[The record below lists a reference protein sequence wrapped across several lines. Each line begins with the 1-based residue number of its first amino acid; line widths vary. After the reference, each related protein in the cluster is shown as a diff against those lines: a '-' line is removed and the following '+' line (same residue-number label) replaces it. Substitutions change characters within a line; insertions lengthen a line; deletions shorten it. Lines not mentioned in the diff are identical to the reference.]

1 MRNVATLLAA
11 ASLAIVSLGAAAC
24 DDDAADTASATPAT
38 SSAPGAASP
47 SAAPIPSAS
56 ASPQA
61 TPSKKPKVTG
71 NQVIMIDP
79 DGKKYTRKWVIRNA
93 MMMAGV
99 SGKLP
104 SNFCDKSYAEGVNEG
119 GKFPAG
125 KGAFMDACEEGVS
138 LAG

>member
-1 MRNVATLLAA
+1 MKNVATLLLT

-38 SSAPGAASP
+38 SSAPGAGSP
-47 SAAPIPSAS
+47 SAAPVPSAS
-56 ASPQA
+56 ASPKA

-71 NQVIMIDP
+71 NRVLMIDP
-79 DGKKYTRKWVIRNA
+79 DGKKYTRTWVIRNA
-93 MMMAGV
+93 MMMAGA

-104 SNFCDKSYAEGVNEG
+104 SDFCDKAYAEGVSAG
-119 GKFPAG
+119 GRFPAG
-125 KGAFMDACEEGVS
+125 KAAFMDACEEGVS